1 MERIIPYIIENKKC
15 SKPPNREDWTQNP
28 QEQTKSIT
36 ELWKDVAQYISA
48 RPSLE
53 WWAWIVIKLIKQD
66 GSNSIQGLNLI
77 NDVAMEW
84 FGTLAFTIITQKRD
98 YNYSMTTWLQ
108 THLFEEVPWKFIKVI
123 ARAIPILVGLHF
135 HSKSSWLR
143 ALTLMSLMSPHIECC
158 GKPNSKP

>member
-66 GSNSIQGLNLI
+66 GSNSIQGPNLI

-98 YNYSMTTWLQ
+98 YNYSMTTNPSVWGGSLEVYWSHSPSH
-108 THLFEEVPWKFIKVI
+108 THLGWFTFPFQI
-123 ARAIPILVGLHF
+123 F
-135 HSKSSWLR
+135 
-143 ALTLMSLMSPHIECC
+143 LTSCLNPHEPHVSPYWVLW
-158 GKPNSKP
+158 